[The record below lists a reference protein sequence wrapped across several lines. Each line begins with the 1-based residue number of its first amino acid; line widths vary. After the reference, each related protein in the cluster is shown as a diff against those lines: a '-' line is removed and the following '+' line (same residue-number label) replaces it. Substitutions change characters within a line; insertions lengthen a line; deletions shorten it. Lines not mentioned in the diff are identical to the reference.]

1 MKTFHTSTLK
11 KRQSAETIVF
21 ITLLV
26 LALSLTMALG
36 QEVPGG
42 YLARGLGG
50 FKGKFKLEEAP
61 PPKRPT
67 KPLPPL
73 PVVYNPQPGR
83 SGHTAKPITQTAAQQ
98 EFRAS
103 SETHFQIPGASGG
116 GAPIT
121 PVAPIMPQQSMLNPQ
136 TLIHMFQSA
145 DGNTT
150 MIPLN
155 TGPSLY
161 QLPSFPIRGSKAEY
175 IRK

>member
-1 MKTFHTSTLK
+1 MKASHTSILRN
-11 KRQSAETIVF
+11 RQPAETFVF
-21 ITLLV
+21 VALLI

-36 QEVPGG
+36 QEAPGG

-50 FKGKFKLEEAP
+50 FKLSEAP

-73 PVVYNPQPGR
+73 PIVYNPQPGR
-83 SGHTAKPITQTAAQQ
+83 SGHIAKPITQTAAQP

-103 SETHFQIPGASGG
+103 SETHFLTPGAGG
-116 GAPIT
+116 DGAPIV
-121 PVAPIMPQQSMLNPQ
+121 PVTPIMPQQSMLNPQ
-136 TLIHMFQSA
+136 TLIHMFQGA

-155 TGPSLY
+155 TEPSLY
-161 QLPSFPIRGSKAEY
+161 QLPAFPIRGSKAEY

>member
-1 MKTFHTSTLK
+1 MKAFHTSKPK
-11 KRQSAETIVF
+11 KWQPAENIVL
-21 ITLLV
+21 IILLV
-26 LALSLTMALG
+26 LALSLSMAWG
-36 QEVPGG
+36 QEIPGG

-50 FKGKFKLEEAP
+50 FLLSEAP

-73 PVVYNPQPGR
+73 PIVYNPQPGR
-83 SGHTAKPITQTAAQQ
+83 SGHTAKPITQTAAQP

-103 SETHFQIPGASGG
+103 SETHFLTPGANGVG
-116 GAPIT
+116 TPTAPMT
-121 PVAPIMPQQSMLNPQ
+121 PIVPQQSMLNPQ
-136 TLIHMFQSA
+136 TLIHMFQGA

-150 MIPLN
+150 MIPLS

-161 QLPSFPIRGSKAEY
+161 QLPAFPIRGSKAEY

>member
-1 MKTFHTSTLK
+1 MKTLHTSILK
-11 KRQSAETIVF
+11 NRQSAETIVF
-21 ITLLV
+21 VTLLV
-26 LALSLTMALG
+26 LTLSLTMALG
-36 QEVPGG
+36 QEAPAG
-42 YLARGLGG
+42 YLARGLGD
-50 FKGKFKLEEAP
+50 FKLGEAP

-73 PVVYNPQPGR
+73 PVVYNPQPGH
-83 SGHTAKPITQTAAQQ
+83 SGHAAKPITQTAAQP

-103 SETHFQIPGASGG
+103 SETHFLTPGIGDS
-116 GAPIT
+116 APLV
-121 PVAPIMPQQSMLNPQ
+121 PVAPIIPQQSMLNPQ
-136 TLIHMFQSA
+136 TLIHMFKGA

-161 QLPSFPIRGSKAEY
+161 QLPAFPIRGSKAEY

>member
-1 MKTFHTSTLK
+1 MKASHTSILRN
-11 KRQSAETIVF
+11 RQPAETFVF
-21 ITLLV
+21 VALLI

-36 QEVPGG
+36 QEAPAG

-50 FKGKFKLEEAP
+50 FSLSEAP

-73 PVVYNPQPGR
+73 PIVYNPQPGR
-83 SGHTAKPITQTAAQQ
+83 SGHTAKPITQTVAQQ
-98 EFRAS
+98 EFSAS
-103 SETHFQIPGASGG
+103 SETHFLTPGASGV

-121 PVAPIMPQQSMLNPQ
+121 PVASIMPQQSMLNPQ
-136 TLIHMFQSA
+136 TLIHMFKGA

-155 TGPSLY
+155 AGPSLY
-161 QLPSFPIRGSKAEY
+161 QLPAFPMRGSKAEY

>member
-1 MKTFHTSTLK
+1 MKTFHTSILK

-21 ITLLV
+21 VTLLV

-36 QEVPGG
+36 QEAPGG

-50 FKGKFKLEEAP
+50 FKLGEAP

-73 PVVYNPQPGR
+73 PIVYNPQPGR
-83 SGHTAKPITQTAAQQ
+83 SGHTAKPIIQTAAQP

-103 SETHFQIPGASGG
+103 SETHFLTPGASGG
-116 GAPIT
+116 GTPIT

-136 TLIHMFQSA
+136 TLIHMFKGA

-155 TGPSLY
+155 AGPSLY
-161 QLPSFPIRGSKAEY
+161 KLPAFPMRGSKAEY

>member
-1 MKTFHTSTLK
+1 MKAFHTSTLK
-11 KRQSAETIVF
+11 KWQPAEAIVF
-21 ITLLV
+21 VTLLI
-26 LALSLTMALG
+26 LALSLSMAWG
-36 QEVPGG
+36 QEAPGG

-50 FKGKFKLEEAP
+50 FKLSEAP

-73 PVVYNPQPGR
+73 PIAYNPQPSR
-83 SGHTAKPITQTAAQQ
+83 SGHTAKPITQTAAQS

-103 SETHFQIPGASGG
+103 SETHFLTPGRSEGG
-116 GAPIT
+116 TPIAPVT
-121 PVAPIMPQQSMLNPQ
+121 PIMPQQSMLNPQ
-136 TLIHMFQSA
+136 TLIHMFQGA

-150 MIPLN
+150 MLPLN

-161 QLPSFPIRGSKAEY
+161 QLPAFPIRGSNAEY

>member
-1 MKTFHTSTLK
+1 MKTFHTSILK
-11 KRQSAETIVF
+11 KRQSEETIVF
-21 ITLLV
+21 VTLLV

-36 QEVPGG
+36 QEAPGG

-50 FKGKFKLEEAP
+50 FKLGEAP

-83 SGHTAKPITQTAAQQ
+83 SGLTAKPITQTAAQP

-103 SETHFQIPGASGG
+103 SETHFLTPGMSGG
-116 GAPIT
+116 GGPMAPT
-121 PVAPIMPQQSMLNPQ
+121 SPIMPQQSMLNPQ
-136 TLIHMFQSA
+136 TLIHMFKGA

-161 QLPSFPIRGSKAEY
+161 QLPAFPIRGSKAEY

>member
-1 MKTFHTSTLK
+1 MKVFHTSTMR
-11 KRQSAETIVF
+11 KRQHAETIVF
-21 ITLLV
+21 VTLLV
-26 LALSLTMALG
+26 LALSLTMAWG
-36 QEVPGG
+36 QEAPGG

-50 FKGKFKLEEAP
+50 FKLSEAQ

-73 PVVYNPQPGR
+73 PIVYNPQPGR
-83 SGHTAKPITQTAAQQ
+83 SGHTAKPITQTAAQP

-103 SETHFQIPGASGG
+103 SETHFLTPGASGG
-116 GAPIT
+116 GAPLAPVTPIT
-121 PVAPIMPQQSMLNPQ
+121 PQQSMLNPQ
-136 TLIHMFQSA
+136 TLIHMFQGA

-155 TGPSLY
+155 TEPSLY
-161 QLPSFPIRGSKAEY
+161 QLPAFPIRGSKAEY